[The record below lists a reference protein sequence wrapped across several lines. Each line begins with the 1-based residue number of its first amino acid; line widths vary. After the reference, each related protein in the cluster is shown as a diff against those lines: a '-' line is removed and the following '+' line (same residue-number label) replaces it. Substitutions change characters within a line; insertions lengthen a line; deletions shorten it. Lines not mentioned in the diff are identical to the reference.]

1 MRNWA
6 SHGTRMTTAFF
17 YGTLMHPQILLHVV
31 GNDGAHLALCPAIL
45 SDFARHRVQHVD
57 YPGIIPCSKSEQIFK
72 RVLTSE
78 ERSVRGILV
87 MGLTTSDMNALD
99 NFEGDQYVR
108 RQVSVHPLE
117 EFQPITAHSTRPQR
131 PDQLL
136 SPLTAQTY
144 IFCDVDDLQADLWSY
159 EDFLRDHAR
168 KWY

>member
-1 MRNWA
+1 
-6 SHGTRMTTAFF
+6 MTTAFF

-45 SDFARHRVQHVD
+45 SDFARHRVQ
-57 YPGIIPCSKSEQIFK
+57 SEQIFK

-87 MGLTTSDMNALD
+87 MGLTTSDMNVLD